1 MHQLTPSFE
10 QFDRLGLDPW
20 LQQPLDA
27 IGEFGAEI
35 GCRGSLRQG
44 LQAAPL
50 IEEF

>member
-1 MHQLTPSFE
+1 LSNSTA
-10 QFDRLGLDPW
+10 LGLTRGCSK
-20 LQQPLDA
+20 PLDA